1 MLDMK
6 RRGFIALVG
15 GAGLALAG
23 KVRFAPAQ
31 QPAVPVIG
39 FLNSQSPGGYPPMA
53 AAFHQGL
60 REVGFVEGRNVAIE
74 YRWAQGRNDRLRA
87 LAAELVRRH
96 VTVIAAAGSSSA
108 LAAKAE
114 TATLPI
120 VFSAAV
126 DPVAVGLVASLNR
139 PGGNVTGVTDLSG
152 ELRQKQVEMLH
163 ELAPTATVLAALLN
177 PTFPGSETQSSDL
190 QAAARNLGLQL
201 HVVHASTERD
211 FDPTFA
217 AMVQL
222 RAGLLVIGA
231 DPFFFGHRDQIAA
244 LAVRHRIPAIF
255 FLREFAAVGGLMSYG
270 PSVTDIYRQVG
281 IYAGRILKGE
291 KPADLPVLQPTK
303 YELVINLKTAKAL
316 GLTVPPSLLAR
327 ADEVIE

>member
-1 MLDMK
+1 
-6 RRGFIALVG
+6 
-15 GAGLALAG
+15 
-23 KVRFAPAQ
+23 
-31 QPAVPVIG
+31 
-39 FLNSQSPGGYPPMA
+39 MA

-74 YRWAQGRNDRLRA
+74 YRWAQGRNDRLHA

-114 TATLPI
+114 TATLPV

-126 DPVAVGLVASLNR
+126 DLVAVGLVASLNR

-190 QAAARNLGLQL
+190 QAAARNLGLQ
-201 HVVHASTERD
+201 S
-211 FDPTFA
+211 
-217 AMVQL
+217 
-222 RAGLLVIGA
+222 
-231 DPFFFGHRDQIAA
+231 
-244 LAVRHRIPAIF
+244 
-255 FLREFAAVGGLMSYG
+255 MSYM
-270 PSVTDIYRQVG
+270 
-281 IYAGRILKGE
+281 
-291 KPADLPVLQPTK
+291 PA
-303 YELVINLKTAKAL
+303 
-316 GLTVPPSLLAR
+316 
-327 ADEVIE
+327 

>member
-1 MLDMK
+1 V
-6 RRGFIALVG
+6 IAG
-15 GAGLALAG
+15 SAAAWPLAA
-23 KVRFAPAQ
+23 RAQ
-31 QPAVPVIG
+31 QSAVPVIG
-39 FLNSQSPGGYPPMA
+39 FLNSQSPGGYAPIA
-53 AAFHQGL
+53 TAFHQGL
-60 REVGFVEGRNVAIE
+60 SEIGFVEGQNVAIE

-87 LAAELVRRH
+87 LAAELVRRQ
-96 VTVIAAAGSSSA
+96 VAVIAAAGSSSA

-114 TATLPI
+114 TTTLPI

-126 DPVAVGLVASLNR
+126 DPVAVGLVASLDR
-139 PGGNVTGVTDLSG
+139 PGGNVTGVTDLSV

-177 PTFPGSETQSSDL
+177 PTFPGSETQSRDL
-190 QAAARNLGLQL
+190 QAAARKLGLQL

-244 LAVRHRIPAIF
+244 LAVRHRMPAIF
-255 FLREFAAVGGLMSYG
+255 FLREFASVGGLMSYG

-291 KPADLPVLQPTK
+291 KPADLPVQAPTK

-316 GLTVPPSLLAR
+316 GLTVPDSLLAR

>member
-1 MLDMK
+1 MQ
-6 RRGFIALVG
+6 RRAFISLLG
-15 GAGLALAG
+15 GAASWPLAAG
-23 KVRFAPAQ
+23 AQ
-31 QPAVPVIG
+31 QPAMPVIG

-114 TATLPI
+114 TATLPV

-126 DPVAVGLVASLNR
+126 DLVAVGLVASLNR
-139 PGGNVTGVTDLSG
+139 PGGSVTGVTDLSG

-190 QAAARNLGLQL
+190 QAAARNLGLQ
-201 HVVHASTERD
+201 S
-211 FDPTFA
+211 
-217 AMVQL
+217 
-222 RAGLLVIGA
+222 
-231 DPFFFGHRDQIAA
+231 
-244 LAVRHRIPAIF
+244 
-255 FLREFAAVGGLMSYG
+255 MSYM
-270 PSVTDIYRQVG
+270 PAPSATSTRPLRRWHNCEPVCSLSVPTRSSSVTATKSPPLPFVTGYPPFSS
-281 IYAGRILKGE
+281 YASSPR
-291 KPADLPVLQPTK
+291 
-303 YELVINLKTAKAL
+303 
-316 GLTVPPSLLAR
+316 LA
-327 ADEVIE
+327 A

>member
-1 MLDMK
+1 MN
-6 RRGFIALVG
+6 RREFITLLG
-15 GAGLALAG
+15 GTAAWPLAA
-23 KVRFAPAQ
+23 RAQ
-31 QPAVPVIG
+31 QSAVPVIG
-39 FLNSQSPGGYPPMA
+39 FLNSQSPGGYAPIA

-60 REVGFVEGRNVAIE
+60 SEIGFVEGQNVAIE

-87 LAAELVRRH
+87 LAAELVRRQ
-96 VTVIAAAGSSSA
+96 VAVIAAAGSSSA

-114 TATLPI
+114 TTTLPI

-126 DPVAVGLVASLNR
+126 DPVAVGLVASLDR
-139 PGGNVTGVTDLSG
+139 PGGNVTGVTDLSV

-177 PTFPGSETQSSDL
+177 PTFPGSETQSRDL
-190 QAAARNLGLQL
+190 QAAARKLGLQL

-244 LAVRHRIPAIF
+244 LAVRHRMPAIF
-255 FLREFAAVGGLMSYG
+255 FLREFASVGGLMSYG

-291 KPADLPVLQPTK
+291 KPADLPVQAPTK

-316 GLTVPPSLLAR
+316 GLTVPDSLLAR

>member
-1 MLDMK
+1 
-6 RRGFIALVG
+6 
-15 GAGLALAG
+15 
-23 KVRFAPAQ
+23 
-31 QPAVPVIG
+31 
-39 FLNSQSPGGYPPMA
+39 MA

-60 REVGFVEGRNVAIE
+60 REVGFVEGQNVAIE

-87 LAAELVRRH
+87 LAAELVRRQ
-96 VTVIAAAGSSSA
+96 VAVIAAAGSSSA

-114 TATLPI
+114 TTTLPI

-217 AMVQL
+217 AMIQL

-270 PSVTDIYRQVG
+270 PTVTDIYRQVG

-291 KPADLPVLQPTK
+291 KPADLPVQEPTK
-303 YELVINLKTAKAL
+303 YELVINLKTAKTL
-316 GLTVPPSLLAR
+316 GLDVPPTLLAR

>member
-1 MLDMK
+1 VK
-6 RRGFIALVG
+6 RRAFITLLG
-15 GAGLALAG
+15 GAAASWPLVA
-23 KVRFAPAQ
+23 RAQ
-31 QPAVPVIG
+31 QPAMPVIG
-39 FLNSQSPGGYPPMA
+39 FLNSQSPGGYAPMA

-60 REVGFVEGRNVAIE
+60 REIGFVEGRNVAIE

-87 LAAELVRRH
+87 LAAELVRRQ
-96 VTVIAAAGSSSA
+96 VAVIAAAGSSSA

-114 TATLPI
+114 TTTLPI

-163 ELAPTATVLAALLN
+163 ELAPTETVLAALLN
-177 PTFPGSETQSSDL
+177 PTFPGSETQSRDL
-190 QAAARNLGLQL
+190 QAAARKLGLQL

-211 FDPTFA
+211 FDPIFA

-244 LAVRHRIPAIF
+244 LAVRHRMPAIF

-291 KPADLPVLQPTK
+291 KPADLPVQEPTK

-316 GLTVPPSLLAR
+316 GLTVPETLLAR